1 PAWSRGDARDRLAR
15 ARADGRWHLERAGV
29 HRHRLS
35 GALLPPLSPLSA
47 LLPADGAR
55 TVPRPARRRGGRAG
69 MSVGIER
76 LAAYVPQYALRLED
90 LAIGRGVPPERYA
103 RGLGLREITVP
114 AHCDDTVTLAA
125 TAGARVLRA
134 ANASPRSV
142 GLLVV
147 ATETAVDGA
156 KPVASFVQE
165 LRGVGP
171 HCRVFEL
178 KHTSYGG
185 TAAVMAAADWIRAG
199 GPRDRRALV
208 IAADIT
214 RAAIG
219 SPGEPTQGA
228 AAVAMLMEPQPRAV
242 VLSEETGLHTASVRD
257 EPTLR
262 AAS

>member
-1 PAWSRGDARDRLAR
+1 
-15 ARADGRWHLERAGV
+15 
-29 HRHRLS
+29 
-35 GALLPPLSPLSA
+35 
-47 LLPADGAR
+47 LPADGTRA
-55 TVPRPARRRGGRAG
+55 VPRPTCRRGGRGA

-90 LAIGRGVPPERYA
+90 LAVA
-103 RGLGLREITVP
+103 RGGPAGRSPPGLGVRAMTRP
-114 AHCDDTVTLAA
+114 APRDAPGPAAA

-142 GLLVV
+142 GLLIV

-165 LRGVGP
+165 LLNVGP
-171 HCRVFEL
+171 HCRAFEL
-178 KHTSYGG
+178 KHTSYAG

-214 RAAIG
+214 RAALG
-219 SPGEPTQGA
+219 SPAEPT
-228 AAVAMLMEPQPRAV
+228 
-242 VLSEETGLHTASVRD
+242 
-257 EPTLR
+257 
-262 AAS
+262 